1 MKAFWDGT
9 LMRYFL
15 FYPLSVTLLSSGIID
30 AAHPGSPVLFSRTL
44 AGLCPG
50 KPTTPATAIALSAI
64 TARTDNDLGMTT
76 TTMIKAAGRLHR
88 QKCR

>member
-1 MKAFWDGT
+1 MKAFWGGT

-15 FYPLSVTLLSSGIID
+15 FYPLPVTLLASRIID
-30 AAHPGSPVLFSRTL
+30 PTRPGSPILFSRTL
-44 AGLCPG
+44 TGLCPR
-50 KPTTPATAIALSAI
+50 KPATRATAIALSAI
-64 TARTDNDLGMTT
+64 TARTDNDLSMTT